1 MNKTVNA
8 GSLEITNTRTEIT
21 KPIVGYCALCG
32 RALSPRQFTLRDYYT
47 AHDTTR
53 ILHKRGRMI
62 CRARG
67 LCARRQEQQRK
78 EKA

>member
-1 MNKTVNA
+1 MNTTENMTVDID
-8 GSLEITNTRTEIT
+8 LT

-32 RALSPRQFTLRDYYT
+32 RALSKRQWRFDYTPKYLGYAALT
-47 AHDTTR
+47 YP
-53 ILHKRGRMI
+53 MI